1 MVKRY
6 ICGKIL
12 RHCVTYPEQFID
24 RENLNAHRV
33 DEKRQLTSDV
43 LVSEVLPVK
52 LRYILIR
59 FLREFGQSRALFNL
73 QKNTYT
79 NIVTIVIIT
88 VIVIISST
96 LCLQNNKPETC

>member
-73 QKNTYT
+73 QKTRT